1 MSIISLPQE
10 TITVDDTDYLITA
23 MPATQALAFM
33 EKYQESLETGKADLS
48 LVKQLVCKYVAK
60 DNKQITSESFDIL
73 FARKAMGHLQR
84 LYSEILKFNFEDVF
98 QESDSED

>member
-1 MSIISLPQE
+1 MQIMALPQ
-10 TITVDDTDYLITA
+10 TTVTVDDTEYLITA
-23 MPATQALAFM
+23 MPTTAALAFM
-33 EKYQESLETGKADLS
+33 EKYQENLETGKVDLS

-60 DNKQITSESFDIL
+60 DNKQIDDKTFDIV

-84 LYSEILKFNFEDVF
+84 LYTEILKFNFDDVF